1 MGNVVVLCR
10 SAPLADR
17 LARCYNRF
25 LDLRISAPL
34 GEKSMRKILV
44 ALLVLPLAQFAAS
57 AQTAGDAAAGKAY
70 WDRQAPRLT
79 DCKDC
84 HGLNGEGG
92 FGPDLAGRGLNAA
105 QIERAVYQPWGVMPA
120 FVESQVSQKDAADLA
135 AYFASLPKPATP
147 GKWRVDVPAGAP
159 PGQAVMINMGCGQC
173 HGATLN
179 GPRGNS
185 LGAYGMSFD
194 DFADMV
200 YNHTTAMPKYR
211 AVLGQNATNLDMGNF
226 SRSRL
231 SEGQLQQIYAWA
243 RDEIGPR
250 APMVGQIAKGEPGA
264 NGVTYPVTITNN
276 GVQGRG
282 VIAEDLTINLAIPA
296 DTTVVAATGTG
307 YQGTHVDEK
316 TKANVATWKLP
327 RSAPKDQDKLSITL
341 SKATTAAAN
350 LRGDI
355 HWTKPAPKSE
365 PSTDVVIIA
374 PAPL

>member
-1 MGNVVVLCR
+1 M
-10 SAPLADR
+10 
-17 LARCYNRF
+17 
-25 LDLRISAPL
+25 
-34 GEKSMRKILV
+34 KKMLV
-44 ALLVLPLAQFAAS
+44 ALLVLPLAQSAAS
-57 AQTAGDAAAGKAY
+57 AQTTGDAAAGKAY
-70 WDRQAPRLT
+70 WDRLAPRLT

-105 QIERAVYQPWGVMPA
+105 QIERAVRQPWGIMPA
-120 FVESQVSQKDAADLA
+120 FVESQVSEKDAADLA

-147 GKWRVDVPAGAP
+147 GKWRVEVPPGAP
-159 PGQAVMINMGCGQC
+159 AGQAVAINMGCGQC

-179 GPRGNS
+179 APRGNS
-185 LGAYGMSFD
+185 LGAYNMGFD

-211 AVLGQNATNLDMGNF
+211 AILGQNATNLDMGNF

-231 SEGQLQQIYAWA
+231 SEGQLQQIYSWA

-264 NGVTYPVTITNN
+264 GGVTYPVTITNN
-276 GVQGRG
+276 GVLGRG
-282 VIAEDLTINLAIPA
+282 VTAEGLTINLTIPA

-316 TKANVATWKLP
+316 SKATVATWNLP
-327 RSAPKDQDKLSITL
+327 RSAPKEQEKLSITL
-341 SKATTAAAN
+341 SKAATAAAN

-355 HWTKPAPKSE
+355 HWTKPSPKSG
-365 PSTDVVIIA
+365 PSTDVVVIA